1 MAAYQTVVYAL
12 QLKKLLLQTAPS
24 ILHNLQSS
32 TTRAT
37 TMFKGSVVA
46 LITPMHQNGDIDFPR
61 LKDLI
66 EWQINQG
73 TQGILVIG
81 TTSESPT
88 LSSSER
94 IKIIKTTITQV
105 NKRVPVI
112 VGTGSNDTRASIENT
127 QIAKDLGAD
136 AALLIAPYYNK
147 PTQEGLYLH
156 YKAINDA
163 VNIPQILYNNP
174 GRTVCDIAPET
185 IIRLSKL
192 KNIVGLKEC
201 ADIERIPDIKAQT
214 KNFALFTGND
224 PDTAAF
230 IQAGGD
236 GAISVTANITPS
248 FIYKLCSLGLEGNHK
263 QAKLLQEKLKPL
275 NKALFSESN
284 PIAVKE
290 ALHMMGKIEKGIRLP
305 LTPLSES
312 LHQPLLNA
320 LKELDL
326 ALA

>member
-1 MAAYQTVVYAL
+1 L
-12 QLKKLLLQTAPS
+12 EPF
-24 ILHNLQSS
+24 
-32 TTRAT
+32 TTKAT
-37 TMFKGSVVA
+37 TMFKGSFVA
-46 LITPMHQNGDIDFPR
+46 LITPMHNNGDIDFTR
-61 LKDLI
+61 LKNLI
-66 EWQINQG
+66 EWQVEQG
-73 TQGILVIG
+73 SDGIVIIG

-88 LSSSER
+88 LSTNER
-94 IKIIKTTITQV
+94 IEIIKTTIAQV

-127 QIAKDLGAD
+127 KIAKDLGAD

-163 VNIPQILYNNP
+163 VSIPQILYNNP
-174 GRTVCDIAPET
+174 GRTVCDISPDT

-192 KNIVGLKEC
+192 ENIIGLKEC

-214 KNFALFTGND
+214 ENFALFTGND

-230 IQAGGD
+230 IQAGGV
-236 GAISVTANITPS
+236 GAISVTANIVPK
-248 FIYKLCSLGLEGNHK
+248 FINKLCALGIDGNHQ
-263 QAKLLQEKLKPL
+263 QAKLLQEKLQPL

-290 ALHMMGKIEKGIRLP
+290 ALRMMGKIEQGIRLP

-312 LHQPLLNA
+312 LREPLLNE
-320 LKELDL
+320 LKELNLLPLTGTVKSD
-326 ALA
+326 

>member
-1 MAAYQTVVYAL
+1 ML
-12 QLKKLLLQTAPS
+12 
-24 ILHNLQSS
+24 
-32 TTRAT
+32 
-37 TMFKGSVVA
+37 KGSIVA
-46 LITPMHQNGDIDFPR
+46 LVTPMHPNGDIDFVR

-66 EWQINQG
+66 EWQIDQG
-73 TQGILVIG
+73 SNGIVIIG

-88 LSSSER
+88 LSPSER
-94 IKIIKTTITQV
+94 IEIIKTTIAQV

-112 VGTGSNDTRASIENT
+112 VGTGNNDTRASIENT

-163 VNIPQILYNNP
+163 VSIPQILYNNP
-174 GRTVCDIAPET
+174 GRTVCDILPET

-192 KNIVGLKEC
+192 ENIIGLKEC
-201 ADIERIPDIKAQT
+201 ADIERIPGIKTQT
-214 KNFALFTGND
+214 ENFALFTGND

-236 GAISVTANITPS
+236 GAISVTANITPKFVS
-248 FIYKLCSLGLEGNHK
+248 KLCALGIDGNHQ
-263 QAKLLQEKLKPL
+263 QAKILQEKLNPL

-290 ALHMMGKIEKGIRLP
+290 ALHMMGKIEQGIRLP
-305 LTPLSES
+305 LTPLSEN
-312 LHQPLLNA
+312 LCEPLLNA
-320 LKELDL
+320 LKELNLL
-326 ALA
+326 AASQS